1 MASETSATAN
11 NTSFW
16 GDAFSFPE
24 SASPNPNPTHS
35 IPGSSDGNT
44 SSQANQGNAETDFP
58 FLDGSS
64 EDTRLPPPLD
74 EDGNPIDLQTVD
86 LADISPDLFSGSFH
100 SAHQLELLHR
110 FGGALVLGTG
120 SDRLDVLMGA
130 DGRTVLTL
138 QQIPKNDLAQ
148 LSFED
153 QILVANY
160 LTDST
165 VPDAVKELLAFT
177 WEVTVGDSVDNNRAA
192 AAALIDAAIDAIK
205 AAGSSHDEVYI
216 EQLETLKALLGKNA
230 LFSET
235 ALQTQI
241 SEVTE
246 RFERMH
252 AFEAVEAQTAINN
265 APDGFHTGLN
275 SQDGNVAILSG
286 LQIFLEQE
294 QRYLDIQKQRLAVA
308 STGSSLDLPT
318 LVATLQLIYNI
329 KQEAEVAILT
339 EELQQQNAL
348 LKDYAEMQRIV
359 NEVLKSFPSG
369 ADADEERRNAAG
381 GSGDGE
387 FIGSS
392 NTSLPTPLSDDE
404 LRALLMFDSA
414 FSGAAVGSAHPLEE
428 LRGIT
433 RPLANLFF
441 DEFPPEGNGNTANFG
456 AAVAAL
462 EQSDWN
468 LMSTQLADA
477 VTLINQQSQILTN
490 DISAFNNLSNRHF
503 DLGNSALRRMMDLI
517 NTIARV

>member
-11 NTSFW
+11 NASFW
-16 GDAFSFPE
+16 SDAFLFPE
-24 SASPNPNPTHS
+24 SATPNPNPTHS

-160 LTDST
+160 LADST

-205 AAGSSHDEVYI
+205 AAGSSYDEVYI

-230 LFSET
+230 LFSQT

-275 SQDGNVAILSG
+275 SQDGNTAILSG

-318 LVATLQLIYNI
+318 LVATLQLIYNV

-339 EELQQQNAL
+339 EELQQQNEL
-348 LKDYAEMQRIV
+348 LKDYAEMQRIA

-369 ADADEERRNAAG
+369 SDADEEKRNAAG
-381 GSGDGE
+381 GSENEGFFD
-387 FIGSS
+387 
-392 NTSLPTPLSDDE
+392 TSGIAFPDRLSDDD

-414 FSGAAVGSAHPLEE
+414 FSGAAAGSAHPLED

-433 RPLANLFF
+433 RPLADLFGNLR
-441 DEFPPEGNGNTANFG
+441 PNGTTRFVG
-456 AAVAAL
+456 ALNAL

-477 VTLINQQSQILTN
+477 VTLINQQSQILSN
-490 DISAFNNLSNRHF
+490 DISAFNQQSNRHF